1 VPATGDGTVYPLPTS
16 QPLPSRESPGGTSPT
31 PTASATPNARTFI
44 GTADVN
50 AAAAK
55 FRLVQLADEIISL
68 LASDPQA
75 TVRVSV
81 EITAEFPSG
90 VSDQIKRA
98 VSENATSLGFKNK
111 MWE

>member
-1 VPATGDGTVYPLPTS
+1 MAPMNGVATN
-16 QPLPSRESPGGTSPT
+16 GGAPR
-31 PTASATPNARTFI
+31 AHAFI

-50 AAAAK
+50 AATAK
-55 FRLVQLADEIISL
+55 LRLVQIAEEIIGL

-81 EITAEFPSG
+81 EIGADFPAG
-90 VSDQIKRA
+90 VTDQLKRA

-111 MWE
+111 TWE